1 MESATADLQHELVS
15 PEEGEYLPSSIH
27 QITATPYGEPRGNA
41 ENMGPQALR
50 WLTYIPRKCLQSA
63 LTLAPFH
70 TWKSAKVCNLKLCL
84 LDFKFSISKLTAAET
99 LQEQTK
105 RREIQHIK
113 HWHRWE
119 TLIERSIWQSRKF
132 VDLFFHKIV
141 ECVLTVGNSSSSS
154 L

>member
-50 WLTYIPRKCLQSA
+50 WLMYIPRKYLYSA

-70 TWKSAKVCNLKLCL
+70 TWKSAKVRNLKYCL
-84 LDFKFSISKLTAAET
+84 LDFKFSISKSTAIKQP
-99 LQEQTK
+99 LYRNEQKEEKTN
-105 RREIQHIK
+105 I
-113 HWHRWE
+113 
-119 TLIERSIWQSRKF
+119 
-132 VDLFFHKIV
+132 
-141 ECVLTVGNSSSSS
+141 
-154 L
+154 